1 MSSEFLLTMQQLSRL
16 KRNECFSET
25 DNLNF
30 SEQLGDIE
38 QDPFIGFIGENYFQS
53 EVKIC
58 FLGKANAPT
67 KDLLDSLD
75 RKQISIKADVKQ
87 KNINIQIDG
96 VSSVENNQD
105 GYIDITYQPSKTNFF
120 DILQQL
126 ENQDIS
132 IIDIIS
138 KETDLEDIFL
148 EFIRE
153 NKK

>member
-1 MSSEFLLTMQQLSRL
+1 MAWS
-16 KRNECFSET
+16 
-25 DNLNF
+25 
-30 SEQLGDIE
+30 
-38 QDPFIGFIGENYFQS
+38 
-53 EVKIC
+53 
-58 FLGKANAPT
+58 
-67 KDLLDSLD
+67 
-75 RKQISIKADVKQ
+75 
-87 KNINIQIDG
+87 KNIEIDG
-96 VSSVENNQD
+96 VSSVEKSQD

-148 EFIRE
+148 EFIRG